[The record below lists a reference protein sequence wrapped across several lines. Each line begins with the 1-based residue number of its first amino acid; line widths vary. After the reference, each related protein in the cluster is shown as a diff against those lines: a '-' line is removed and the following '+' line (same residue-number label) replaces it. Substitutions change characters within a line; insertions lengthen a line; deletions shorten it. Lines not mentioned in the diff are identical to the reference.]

1 MRRPPVRDLITT
13 AAEVV
18 GLGVIVAGVWL
29 IFMPAA
35 LIVAGAGVLALAWGA
50 SR

>member
-1 MRRPPVRDLITT
+1 MRDLITT

-29 IFMPAA
+29 VFMPAA
-35 LIVAGAGVLALAWGA
+35 LIAAGVGVLALAWGA